1 MEKKYPE
8 YGNKIRKPAVAGIFY
23 PANPKELKKMIEKF
37 MQSTKTKKP
46 EEKLKAIISPHAGY
60 IYSGIVA
67 GKAYSLIKKLD
78 QKKQWKTII
87 IGPSHFVAFNGAA
100 NSGAQYW
107 ETPLGKAKTSEKG
120 FIQYPYSHAME
131 HSIETQIPFLQC
143 SLKKFTINPIV
154 FGKIEPTELAGQIK
168 ELLDEDTIIIASSDL
183 SHYYSYDEAI
193 AIDSIANKSIPRLD
207 IETTTQIEACGLTG
221 ILALM
226 HIAKKLNWKGKLID
240 YKNSGDTAGDKNSV
254 VGYGAY
260 AFFE

>member
-1 MEKKYPE
+1 VEKKYQE
-8 YGNKIRKPAVAGIFY
+8 YGNKTRKPAVAGIFY
-23 PANPKELKKMIEKF
+23 PANPKELKDMIEKF
-37 MQSTKTKKP
+37 TQTTKTKP
-46 EEKLKAIISPHAGY
+46 NEKLKAIISPHAGY

-67 GKAYSLIKKLD
+67 GKAYSLIKKLE

-87 IGPSHFVAFNGAA
+87 IGPSHFIPFNGAA

-107 ETPLGKAKTSEKG
+107 ETPLGKVKTSEKG
-120 FIQYPYSHAME
+120 FMQYPHSHSKE

-154 FGKIEPTELAGQIK
+154 YGKINPEKLAEQIK
-168 ELLDEDTIIIASSDL
+168 ELIDEDTIIIASSDL
-183 SHYYSYDEAI
+183 SHYYTYDEAI
-193 AIDSIANKSIPRLD
+193 AIDSIANKAIPSLD

-221 ILALM
+221 IIALM
-226 HIAKKLNWKGKLID
+226 HIAKKLNWKGKLLD
-240 YKNSGDTAGDKNSV
+240 YKNSGDTAGNKNSV